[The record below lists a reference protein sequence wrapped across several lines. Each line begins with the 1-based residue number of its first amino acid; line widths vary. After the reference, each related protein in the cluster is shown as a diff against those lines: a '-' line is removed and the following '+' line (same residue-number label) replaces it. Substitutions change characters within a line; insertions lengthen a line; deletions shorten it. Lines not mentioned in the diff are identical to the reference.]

1 MQYCD
6 HHRRKYKYQL
16 SEEKKSRILII
27 IKKSSKEIISL
38 RYCRVVRHYF
48 LVVMPHPSFINN
60 DFVAPARHT
69 SNDANAKITFNMSSY
84 SWHNILVRTIPIHFY
99 YCCAQRATIVH
110 CTYTQ
115 FSSRARAQLITLSYG
130 LACVT
135 RLCVIFFYLKA
146 RKWSIK
152 CAYFLIIFY
161 FVEWW
166 VFGYLSCLSKIYLFK
181 CAYTY

>member
-27 IKKSSKEIISL
+27 IKKKFKRNYLFTILS
-38 RYCRVVRHYF
+38 RRQTFF

-115 FSSRARAQLITLSYG
+115 FRSRARPVNYIVIRAR
-130 LACVT
+130 ACVT
-135 RLCVIFFYLKA
+135 RLCVIFF
-146 RKWSIK
+146 
-152 CAYFLIIFY
+152 
-161 FVEWW
+161 
-166 VFGYLSCLSKIYLFK
+166 LFES
-181 CAYTY
+181 A